1 MSKSYKTYRIEPE
14 GNWLRYLIEAET
26 PEGKAAGIAEFK
38 GQYLMHDARV
48 EHETGT
54 TAVMRRFYRL

>member
-1 MSKSYKTYRIEPE
+1 MTKNYKTYRIEDY

-26 PEGKAAGIAEFK
+26 AEGKAQGVADFK
-38 GQYLMHDARV
+38 SEYMMHDARV

-54 TAVMRRFYRL
+54 TAVVRRFYRL